1 MATDPTEIKPK
12 VADSAE
18 KKASEVTD
26 TTVKPAVATD
36 SKDSKDSKDSE
47 GATAAVKKEVK
58 DETGATADKP
68 EANEDDKTPEVEKTN
83 KYKLEP
89 EQFDKLV
96 AFKENAVPEVLDET
110 EYDELFGYQVD
121 PKGKFYD
128 EEIADRLLIKILKST
143 AWDAVTAK
151 ETLTKVLKWRKEF
164 KPLSAAFKEEH
175 DAKYDSSVL
184 ITVNPEGDANL
195 RVVTWNFYGKVS
207 DPSVYFADPESFLR
221 WRVGLMERAMQ
232 LLDFTSDDND
242 YMVQIH
248 DYDNV
253 SLFRMDPKAKTASTS
268 VIAVFKDYYPELL
281 SKKWF
286 VNVPF
291 LMAWLYTM
299 FKSFVPEV
307 TRKKFAMLRAG
318 TELSEYISGGSKA
331 FPISYGGL
339 YDGPVEDL
347 KYEVKKDQMTKYTKF
362 ILQKEEEDKKL
373 ADELD

>member
-1 MATDPTEIKPK
+1 MATNTTETKPEI
-12 VADSAE
+12 ADSAE
-18 KKASEVTD
+18 KKAPEVTD
-26 TTVKPAVATD
+26 ETVKPTIAIDSSD
-36 SKDSKDSKDSE
+36 SKDAD
-47 GATAAVKKEVK
+47 GAAIAVKTEAKAEP
-58 DETGATADKP
+58 TATADKP
-68 EANEDDKTPEVEKTN
+68 EASKDDKASEKPKTN

-89 EQFDKLV
+89 EQFEKLV
-96 AFKENAVPEVLDET
+96 SFKEKVVPEVLEDT
-110 EYDELFGYQVD
+110 EYDELYGYQLY
-121 PKGKFYD
+121 PKGKFYN
-128 EEIADRLLIKILKST
+128 EEIVDRLLIKMLKST
-143 AWDAVTAK
+143 AWDPVTAK
-151 ETLTKVLKWRKEF
+151 ETLTKILNWRKEF
-164 KPLSAAFKEEH
+164 KPLSAAFQEEH
-175 DAKYDSSVL
+175 DAKYDASGF

-195 RVVTWNFYGKVS
+195 KVITWNFYGKVS
-207 DPSVYFADPESFLR
+207 DPSVYFADPKSFLR

-281 SKKWF
+281 SRKWF

-307 TRKKFAMLRAG
+307 TRKKFAMLRSG
-318 TELSEYISGGSKA
+318 TDLSEYISGESKA
-331 FPISYGGL
+331 FPKSYGGL

-347 KYEVKKDQMTKYTKF
+347 KYEVKKDQMTKYTEF
-362 ILQKEEEDKKL
+362 TLQKAEEDKKL